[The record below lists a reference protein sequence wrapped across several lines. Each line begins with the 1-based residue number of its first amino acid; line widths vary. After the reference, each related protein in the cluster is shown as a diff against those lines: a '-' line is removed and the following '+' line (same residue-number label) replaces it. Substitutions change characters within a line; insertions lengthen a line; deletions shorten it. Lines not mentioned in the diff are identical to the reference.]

1 MIDIGLLINQ
11 NNIGTHGCMNHHRM
25 EYKKFICSYVMV
37 CQNLYKH
44 WCQNIKKYIASSYE
58 LYHVTSSKFPHKT
71 TAERGTQTHTH
82 THTHTQVQSSTQN
95 SF

>member
-25 EYKKFICSYVMV
+25 EHKKFICSYVMV

-44 WCQNIKKYIASSYE
+44 TDARILKKI
-58 LYHVTSSKFPHKT
+58 LYHPMNFTM
-71 TAERGTQTHTH
+71 
-82 THTHTQVQSSTQN
+82 
-95 SF
+95 